1 MLEEKEE
8 EQEEEETLN
17 RDILSSLRQA
27 VLLFFIQMLISLY
40 AIWKPPL
47 SEALIEKLDE
57 LLACLNFP
65 VDRFEGIRTFSY
77 NAQGDLEEVVEQD
90 VNLPKRKKITL
101 DWKWNEGLSEWQL
114 KEVKEEWI
122 ELEKGQ

>member
-8 EQEEEETLN
+8 KEEEETLN
-17 RDILSSLRQA
+17 RDILSILRQA
-27 VLLFFIQMLISLY
+27 VLLVFIQMLISLY
-40 AIWKPPL
+40 ALWKPPL

-57 LLACLNFP
+57 LLAGFNFP

-77 NAQGDLEEVVEQD
+77 NEQGDLEEIIEQD

-101 DWKWNEGLSEWQL
+101 GWELNETLGEWQL
-114 KEVKEEWI
+114 KKQKEEWI
-122 ELEKGQ
+122 ELEKGE